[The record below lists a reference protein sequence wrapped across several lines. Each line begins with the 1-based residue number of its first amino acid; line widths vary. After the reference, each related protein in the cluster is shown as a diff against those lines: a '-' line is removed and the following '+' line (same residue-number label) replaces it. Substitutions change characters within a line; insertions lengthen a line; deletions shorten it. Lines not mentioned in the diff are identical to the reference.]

1 MEVLKF
7 ILKGKT
13 AFFKNPEVNTYY
25 YFTYGNIHKPALL
38 GIFGAILGYKGYEA
52 QYDVFPEYY
61 TKLKNLQVSI
71 VPNKENGHFYRKM
84 QYFNNSVGYASQEQ
98 GGNLIV
104 KEQWLENPEWTI
116 YVQLNDGESQKLAQM
131 ILNRQSIYTPYLGKN
146 DHLATIENVE
156 IINLEEQ
163 EQKDVRIHSLTIAS
177 TIEFEWEESTF
188 KYEEY
193 LPISLKES
201 TNHYQLEK
209 MVLTD
214 AIINKSQIKIYNDG
228 DKNVVFY

>member
-38 GIFGAILGYKGYEA
+38 GIFGAILGYKGYET

-61 TKLKNLQVSI
+61 TKLKDFQVSI

-116 YVQLNDGESQKLAQM
+116 YVQIDNDESQKLAQM
-131 ILNRQSIYTPYLGKN
+131 MLNRESVYIPYLGKN
-146 DHLATIENVE
+146 DHLATIEKTE
-156 IINLEEQ
+156 ILNIEEQ
-163 EQKDVRIHSLTIAS
+163 EEKDICIHSLSIAS
-177 TIEFEWEESTF
+177 VVEFEWEESTF

-193 LPISLKES
+193 LPISLRES
-201 TNHYQLEK
+201 TNHYQLKK

-214 AIINKSQIKIYNDG
+214 AVVNQSQTKIYKDG

>member
-38 GIFGAILGYKGYEA
+38 GIFGAILGYKGYET

-61 TKLKNLQVSI
+61 TKLKDLQVSI

-104 KEQWLENPEWTI
+104 KEQWLETPEWTI
-116 YVQLNDGESQKLAQM
+116 YVQLNNEESQKLAQM
-131 ILNRQSIYTPYLGKN
+131 ISKKIFVFTVYLLLLLLNLNGRGLPSN
-146 DHLATIENVE
+146 MRN
-156 IINLEEQ
+156 
-163 EQKDVRIHSLTIAS
+163 
-177 TIEFEWEESTF
+177 TF
-188 KYEEY
+188 QY
-193 LPISLKES
+193 
-201 TNHYQLEK
+201 H
-209 MVLTD
+209 
-214 AIINKSQIKIYNDG
+214 
-228 DKNVVFY
+228 